1 MKNKS
6 KKNNGIYKQPDFGR
20 KPSGLAYASGI
31 ERSPSLNIQ
40 SSMKTLN
47 EG

>member
-20 KPSGLAYASGI
+20 KPSGQAYAGGTD
-31 ERSPSLNIQ
+31 RSPSLNVQ

-47 EG
+47 